1 MTENVHTVKILDI
14 ITNDDLVDIFL
25 VMNYVSS
32 DLKKVISRDQT
43 GLTQMHTITILFRML
58 CALNF
63 LHKANVI
70 HRDLKPGN
78 ILIDKDCNL
87 LICDFGLARTNSK
100 IEEPKKSYS
109 REGMTNKLLQVR
121 TGRQL

>member
-1 MTENVHTVKILDI
+1 M
-14 ITNDDLVDIFL
+14 
-25 VMNYVSS
+25 
-32 DLKKVISRDQT
+32 
-43 GLTQMHTITILFRML
+43 
-58 CALNF
+58 
-63 LHKANVI
+63 I

-87 LICDFGLARTNSK
+87 LICDFGLGLGLARTNSK

-121 TGRQL
+121 TSDRATTLEKEPLKPCDFEVISSSRSDNP

>member
-1 MTENVHTVKILDI
+1 
-14 ITNDDLVDIFL
+14 
-25 VMNYVSS
+25 
-32 DLKKVISRDQT
+32 
-43 GLTQMHTITILFRML
+43 ML

-63 LHKANVI
+63 LHKANVKANVI

-87 LICDFGLARTNSK
+87 LICDFGLGLGLGFGHGLARTNSK

-121 TGRQL
+121 TSDRATTLEKEPLKPCDFEVISSSRSDNP